1 MQRICCLI
9 HLSLFWAGVM
19 SAIVLVPE
27 KQVVTVTVGKSVT
40 LKCSM
45 EGGAM
50 RNYYMNWYR
59 TTQDSTL
66 TFIYREGGKYGPG
79 FQSRFRGSVYSSNNL
94 AVLEIREASLKD
106 EGSYY
111 CAGDGVQP
119 RVGYA
124 FYDPLIF
131 GKGTYLEVE
140 PKSQPP
146 SKPSVFLMKNET
158 KVACLVKDFY
168 PKNVIINLQSSKKIT
183 EFDPAI
189 VVSASGKYSAVK
201 LGQYE
206 DPNSVTCSVQHNN
219 EIVRSSDFELKTNSS
234 GTPEPTKPEGTQQSS
249 ESCYEPKVQ
258 ARKVNMMSLT
268 LLGLRMLFAKSVAI
282 NFLLT
287 AKLLF
292 F

>member
-111 CAGDGVQP
+111 CAGDDHP
-119 RVGYA
+119 A
-124 FYDPLIF
+124 AIPLLSGSKMI
-131 GKGTYLEVE
+131 KIHVE
-140 PKSQPP
+140 QQFQHTMHFS
-146 SKPSVFLMKNET
+146 
-158 KVACLVKDFY
+158 C
-168 PKNVIINLQSSKKIT
+168 INS
-183 EFDPAI
+183 
-189 VVSASGKYSAVK
+189 
-201 LGQYE
+201 
-206 DPNSVTCSVQHNN
+206 
-219 EIVRSSDFELKTNSS
+219 
-234 GTPEPTKPEGTQQSS
+234 
-249 ESCYEPKVQ
+249 
-258 ARKVNMMSLT
+258 
-268 LLGLRMLFAKSVAI
+268 
-282 NFLLT
+282 
-287 AKLLF
+287 
-292 F
+292 